1 MKARAVG
8 SRDKKT
14 PEPNPMKTAQ
24 SSKALVQQMLW
35 KSSDLWIWFAILN
48 R

>member
-1 MKARAVG
+1 MRRNGKSEIESLSMKTRAVSG
-8 SRDKKT
+8 RDKKT

-24 SSKALVQQMLW
+24 S
-35 KSSDLWIWFAILN
+35 